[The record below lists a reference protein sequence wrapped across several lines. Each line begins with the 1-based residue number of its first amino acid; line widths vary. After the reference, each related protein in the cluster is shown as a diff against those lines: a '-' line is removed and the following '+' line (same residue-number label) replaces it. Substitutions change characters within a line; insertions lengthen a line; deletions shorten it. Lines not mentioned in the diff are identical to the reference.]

1 VREGRRGR
9 ASAVAGLVA
18 LSLALCL
25 LPASASAYIDP
36 GTGSY
41 VFQTVVAAL
50 ITAGF
55 LLRSFWHRVVGVFR
69 RRTPAEK
76 VDPTKPTE

>member
-9 ASAVAGLVA
+9 ASVVAWSVC
-18 LSLALCL
+18 LAGVLCL

-55 LLRSFWHRVVGVFR
+55 LLRSFWHRVVGAFR
-69 RRTPAEK
+69 RRPPNQKGDQGGAE
-76 VDPTKPTE
+76 

>member
-1 VREGRRGR
+1 MPEGRSGW
-9 ASAVAGLVA
+9 ASAVAGLFL
-18 LSLALCL
+18 LSAALCL
-25 LPASASAYIDP
+25 LPADASAYIDP

-50 ITAGF
+50 ITAAF
-55 LLRSFWHRVVGVFR
+55 LLRSFWHRVAGVFR

-76 VDPTKPTE
+76 VDPTKPGE